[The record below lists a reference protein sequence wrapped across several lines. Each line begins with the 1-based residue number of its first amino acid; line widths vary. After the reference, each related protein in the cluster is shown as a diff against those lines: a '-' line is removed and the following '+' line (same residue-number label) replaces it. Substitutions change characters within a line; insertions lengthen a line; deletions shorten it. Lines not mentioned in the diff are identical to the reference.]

1 MPSEHTAE
9 TIRRPIERDVGVA
22 AMVAALFGLALAIGD
37 AIPNPTALIDRQA
50 TIEIMSVEPA
60 AAPPLPPLPVTP
72 QLLGLRADRLPFMLG
87 EADFSRA
94 EGAAE
99 MRRYSGADCTLVVF
113 LYRSAAGLVVE
124 HAESRPT
131 AVAAGPIAV
140 SACFD
145 GLTRQRRTAAAT
157 ATPSPEAAAPR
168 SLVR

>member
-1 MPSEHTAE
+1 MPSEHSAQ
-9 TIRRPIERDVGVA
+9 TILRPFERDVGVA

-37 AIPNPTALIDRQA
+37 AIPNPSALMDHHA
-50 TIEIMSVEPA
+50 AVEAVSVEPA
-60 AAPPLPPLPVTP
+60 AAPPLPAMP
-72 QLLGLRADRLPFMLG
+72 QLLGLRGERLRILLG
-87 EADFSRA
+87 NAEFSRA

-99 MRRYSGADCTLVVF
+99 MRRYSGAECTLVVF
-113 LYRSAAGLVVE
+113 LYRSADGLVVE